1 MFFSTALSPHA
12 GRKRRRM
19 RGLLTFIFMKP
30 RLIILSLII
39 LSACASPADKKNVVV
54 KNGELN
60 IAYRSAGNS
69 DTAIVFVHGWCI
81 NKEYWTAQEDY
92 FSKRFNTVTLD
103 LGGHGQ
109 SGKNRNNWTIDEYG
123 NDVAAVIN
131 TLDLKKVI
139 LVGHSMG
146 GDIILNVANKVPEK
160 IIGFIGVDNFKSITT
175 NFSPEEQKQVDTF
188 FIMMKSGYKAIAEQ
202 YTRSSL
208 FPANYADTVSVKRV
222 INDIKNS
229 DSSIA
234 IQTLESLMQVFL
246 KEGEL
251 LSQLKVPVHLISS
264 DLEPMNEESVKKYCK
279 AGLFVHSIKGVGH
292 YPMIEKPEEFNKLMD
307 EAIGQIA
314 KK

>member
-1 MFFSTALSPHA
+1 MKTQFIIFALIVL
-12 GRKRRRM
+12 G
-19 RGLLTFIFMKP
+19 
-30 RLIILSLII
+30 
-39 LSACASPADKKNVVV
+39 ACSSPADKKNVVV
-54 KNGELN
+54 KNGEVNLS
-60 IAYRSAGNS
+60 YRSAGNS

-123 NDVAAVIN
+123 NDVVAVIN
-131 TLDLKKVI
+131 TLGLKKVI

-146 GDIILNVANKVPEK
+146 GDIILNAAGRVPEK
-160 IIGFIGVDNFKSITT
+160 IIGFIGVDNLKNIITA
-175 NFSPEEQKQVDTF
+175 FSPGEQKQIDTF
-188 FIMMKSGYKAIAEQ
+188 FMMMKSGYKAVAEG
-202 YTRSSL
+202 YSRNAL
-208 FPANYADTVSVKRV
+208 FPPNYTDTVSVNRV
-222 INDIKNS
+222 INDIRNA

-234 IQTLESLMQVFL
+234 IQTLESLMQVSL

-279 AGLFVHSIKGVGH
+279 AGLVVHYIKGVGH